1 MRRLTLALALI
12 ALALPSAT
20 ASADT
25 TKPANAPTTSGC
37 HHGASIAVNAG
48 LGV

>member
-1 MRRLTLALALI
+1 MRRLTLVLALI

-25 TKPANAPTTSGC
+25 TSPPGAPAPHGC
-37 HHGASIAVNAG
+37 HHGADFAAQAG
-48 LGV
+48 LGL

>member
-1 MRRLTLALALI
+1 MLILALI

-25 TKPANAPTTSGC
+25 TTPPSAPTPHGC
-37 HHGASIAVNAG
+37 QHGVDFVANAG
-48 LGV
+48 LGL

>member
-12 ALALPSAT
+12 ALAIPSAT

-25 TKPANAPTTSGC
+25 TKPASVPAAHAC
-37 HHGASIAVNAG
+37 HHGAGIAANAG
-48 LGV
+48 LDV